1 MKITAFDRDE
11 ILAGFLSDY
20 LDQKLERAEQ
30 SAFDEYLK
38 SNPAEKDFAEKAH
51 KGKRILESFRE
62 ELAMALSPEFQ
73 VSP

>member
-1 MKITAFDRDE
+1 MKITEFDRDE

-20 LDQKLERAEQ
+20 LDHELERAEE
-30 SAFDEYLK
+30 SAFGEYLK
-38 SNPAEKDFAEKAH
+38 NNPDERDFAEKAE